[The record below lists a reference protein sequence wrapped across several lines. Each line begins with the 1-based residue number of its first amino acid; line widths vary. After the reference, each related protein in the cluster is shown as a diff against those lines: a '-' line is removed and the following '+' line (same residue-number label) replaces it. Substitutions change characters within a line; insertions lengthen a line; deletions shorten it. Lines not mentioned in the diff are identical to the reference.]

1 MNTKA
6 IIAEARNQQRQS
18 LDESN
23 GKSIFAEF
31 GIAVPRSSVAKN
43 PAQVDAAIAGMN
55 PPFVVKVMSKDIL
68 HKSDSGGVALN
79 LSNGESV
86 KTAISAM
93 LERPAI
99 QEAQVDGF
107 LIEEMSVKG
116 TEIVIGAVQD
126 KQFGQMIM
134 VGLGGIF
141 VEVLKDVAFRIC
153 PITPADGYAMLK
165 ELKGAKILD
174 GVRGQEGVNK
184 DAIVDILV
192 KIGGD
197 NGLLMSH
204 GRDIKEM
211 DINPV
216 IATSKNAIAVDAR
229 FILTDLALPVKE
241 TQTAKP
247 FDSIPVAQ
255 RFKPLFA
262 PKSIAVLGAS
272 TKQST
277 IANTFIRRLKDF
289 GYRGNIYPVHH
300 TADEIEG
307 LKCYPSLAETPELI
321 DYAYVAIGATR
332 IPETLAG
339 AAGNV
344 KFAQVISSGFG
355 EVAEGH
361 QLQKELVEKAH
372 AGGCR
377 VIGPNCLGLYSPR
390 GGVTFPVNAPKEVGT
405 VGVVSQSGGLGTDII
420 KRGQWR
426 GLRFS
431 GLVTVGNSADLG
443 PVDLFEFYMNDSQ
456 TKVIG
461 LYVEDIKDGRR
472 LFNLLQSA
480 NERKPVVI
488 LRGGTSTQGKAATA
502 SHTGALSGNDRAWE
516 ALSRQAGCVL
526 VETVDEFIDA
536 LLAFQFLKVRSAR
549 PSQKV
554 VLFGNGGGTGVL
566 ATDFFA
572 GLGLDVLPF
581 DDKTLK
587 ALEAID
593 VPPGTSV
600 VNPIDTPVA
609 TLQKEEGKIANRI
622 LDTVYT
628 MASPDAV
635 VMHLNLAAF
644 LGRGDVDP
652 IDNIVKAAER
662 VKNDYPGQA
671 HFVMVLRVDGSPEL
685 EKKKWE
691 YRDRILA
698 GGVPVYDELSTA
710 AKALKAVSWFER
722 YLAITAGHKGGPV
735 A

>member
-18 LDESN
+18 IDESS
-23 GKSIFAEF
+23 GKAILTEF
-31 GIAVPRSSVAKN
+31 GIAVPKSSVVKN
-43 PAQVDAAIAGMN
+43 PGQVDEVISGMN

-68 HKSDSGGVALN
+68 HKSDAGGVALN
-79 LSNGESV
+79 LENGESV
-86 KTAISAM
+86 KKAISAM

-99 QEAQVDGF
+99 RKAQVDGF
-107 LIEEMSVKG
+107 LIEEMLAKG
-116 TEIVIGAVQD
+116 TEVVIGAVED
-126 KQFGQMIM
+126 PQFGHMIM

-141 VEVLKDVAFRIC
+141 VEVLKDVSFRIC
-153 PITPADGYAMLK
+153 PITRADGYAMLK

-184 DAIVDILV
+184 DVIVDILL

-197 NGLLMSH
+197 DGLLMSH
-204 GRDIKEM
+204 RQDIKEL
-211 DINPV
+211 DINPL
-216 IATSKNAIAVDAR
+216 IATSKNAVAVDAR
-229 FILTDLALPVKE
+229 FILTDIASTSKATPP
-241 TQTAKP
+241 AKP
-247 FDSIPVAQ
+247 FDSMPVVE
-255 RFKPLFA
+255 RFMPLFA

-277 IANTFIRRLKDF
+277 IANTFIRRMKAF
-289 GYRGNIYPVHH
+289 GYPGNIYPVHP

-307 LKCYPSLAETPELI
+307 LKCYPSLAETPEPI
-321 DYAYVAIGATR
+321 DYAYIAIGAPR

-339 AAGNV
+339 ASGNV

-355 EVAEGH
+355 EVVGGR

-405 VGVVSQSGGLGTDII
+405 VGIVSQSGGLGTDII

-443 PVDLFEFYMNDSQ
+443 PVDLFEFYMNDNQ

-472 LFNLLQSA
+472 FFNLLRSGKA
-480 NERKPVVI
+480 SKPVVI

-502 SHTGALSGNDRAWE
+502 SHTGALSGGDRAWT
-516 ALSRQAGCVL
+516 ALSLQAGCVL
-526 VETVDEFIDA
+526 VETVDEFINA
-536 LLAFQFLKVRSAR
+536 LLAFQFLKVRATR
-549 PSQKV
+549 PTQKV
-554 VLFGNGGGTGVL
+554 ILFGNGGGTSVL

-572 GLGLDVLPF
+572 SLGLDVLPF

-587 ALEAID
+587 ALEAIE

-644 LGRGDVDP
+644 VGRGDVDP
-652 IDNIVKAAER
+652 IENIVKAAEK
-662 VKNDYPGQA
+662 VQNDYPGQA
-671 HFVMVLRVDGSPEL
+671 HFVMALRVDGSPEL
-685 EKKKWE
+685 EEKMWE

-698 GGVPVYDELSTA
+698 RGIPVYDELSTA

-722 YLAITAGHKGGPV
+722 NLAMRG
-735 A
+735 